1 MSIQDIEEYEKEV
14 INTKIHGGVDH
25 ELAIRRH
32 FANLLSKYCAKN
44 KDELFLVDEKTIK
57 NAQGQNIRPDG
68 TICNNLIDFGYW
80 ESKAN
85 VHLENEIIDK
95 IEAGYPLSNTLF
107 QDDKDAILY
116 QEGIRCFQCSL
127 NERENLDKLLTKFIT
142 FKSKEVREFYEAM
155 DKFKDSLPVILE
167 MVNQKISLT
176 EQINSSFTEA
186 RQKFLSICEKS
197 INPNISI
204 GDVNEMLLQH
214 ILTEEIFMSIFDDAN
229 IHKKNNIAEKLYELE
244 STLFGDNTKKRET
257 LSGIQSYYD
266 TIKKYAIKIVNY
278 HDKQAFLKAFYENF
292 YNVYNNKAADRM
304 GIIYTPHEIVKFQIR
319 SVEDLLKKHFNATLA
334 DENIKILDP
343 CVGTGTYI
351 CDLIDY
357 LPHDKLEFKYKNDIF
372 CNELGLLP
380 YYIANLNIEYTYQQK
395 MQAYFK
401 HNKISDP
408 DYKFNNLCWVDTLDN
423 AGFGIEGVNI
433 EIEGIGFNVENTTR
447 IKKQNEQQISV
458 IIGNPPYNAN
468 QQNENDNNKNR
479 VYKIVDEQIKKTYIK
494 ASKAQKTKVYDMYS
508 RFYRWASDRISND
521 KINKGQ
527 GIISFVTNNSFINA
541 KSFDGFRECIKQEF
555 DFAYIIDTKS
565 DVRANPKIAGTTHNV
580 FGIQTGVAFMFLV
593 KKKNLS
599 LQKKPCQI
607 YYLSLPDEM
616 PKREKLNWLSENRIN
631 FAFDLIAPDNQNN
644 WINQS
649 DNDFD
654 ALIPICDKENKSVI
668 FQLFS
673 SGVVTNK
680 DEWLYDLDKHN
691 LTKKIN
697 YYLEIYNKETIKY
710 KGMKWEIL
718 KDIVDNSIKWTRGIY
733 QNASRGK
740 LIEFNS
746 DKITACYYRPFYKL
760 YTYFSKELNETRYQ
774 MPKIYGE
781 MGQYENKMICYAN
794 NEQTPFLLMSI
805 NNLCDLNFC
814 ARGSFCL
821 PLHIY
826 DKQGNQQENIT
837 DWALE
842 LFQKHYNNPEITK
855 ERIFNYVYA
864 VLHDPNYRE
873 KYEQNLKREFPRIPL
888 YEKFEQWASLGKELM
903 DLHLNYESVEKYPL
917 KRIDIDKANLP
928 KVKLKADKINGVIIL
943 DENTQLSGVPNEAWD
958 YKLGNRSALEW
969 VLDQYKEKT
978 PKDATIAEKFNNYC
992 FADYKEQVI
1001 DLLGRVCRVSV
1012 ETVRI
1017 VETFDNLSS
1026 MSKMSNSN

>member
-95 IEAGYPLSNTLF
+95 IAAGYPLSNTLF

-116 QEGIRCFQCSL
+116 QEGIRCFQCPL